1 MIIAVDFDG
10 TLCDDKFPEIG
21 KPNLKLINRLIFLQ
35 ENMSVELLLW
45 TCRCGDSLQDA
56 IDWCADFGL
65 HFDGVNDNSITNKE
79 LYDIEGRKIF
89 ADIYIDDRAMSP
101 SDFIENINF

>member
-10 TLCDDKFPEIG
+10 TLCEDKFPEIG

-35 ENMSVELLLW
+35 KDTSVELLLW

-56 IDWCADFGL
+56 IDWCAGFGL
-65 HFDGVNDNSITNKE
+65 HFDGVNDNSITNKR
-79 LYDIEGRKIF
+79 LYDTEGRKIF
-89 ADIYIDDRAMSP
+89 ADIYIDDRAMLP
-101 SDFIENINF
+101 SEVEKIKF